1 MKRYFHQLSLR
12 VEYFMPS
19 SAEVLYLTLIS
30 ADPLGSH
37 YLQESVRIGVSL
49 VEWSGGVRDTSNLN
63 QERCA
68 R

>member
-1 MKRYFHQLSLR
+1 
-12 VEYFMPS
+12 MPS